1 MSRLGSVQQKV
12 PCLFVTQ
19 VKEEPSAKRER
30 QPFKVLATETINQKA
45 LDADIYNAIP
55 TEKVDGTCCYV
66 TTYKGQPHLWARL
79 DRKPNK
85 QAEKRFKQFLYSADN
100 SNGFAWNTEEDFK
113 SVPECWIPAKE
124 IEYRNGKPFPD
135 ENGHIPGWVPVEK
148 INRQYCWHTSVVDY
162 ESELA
167 LVLRQHADKPGLLEI
182 SPEPLSSFS
191 EQTLELIGTNINAN
205 PYGLGSKK
213 HPIHLLVPHGTFQI
227 KNAPALNHDDILSW
241 FDGCSEGKIEGIVW
255 HCNDGYLIKLHR
267 HHLGL
272 RWPIADSYLVSKP
285 VVVTFSGAK
294 YDYNFEPKTLFHYFS
309 KLEGQRFSSLR
320 DITSDL

>member
-12 PCLFVTQ
+12 PCLFLTQ

-30 QPFKVLATETINQKA
+30 QPFKVLATETINPKA
-45 LDADIYNAIP
+45 LDASIYNAIP

-66 TTYKGQPHLWARL
+66 TTYKGQPYLWARL

-85 QAEKRFKQFLYSADN
+85 QAEKRFKRFLYSADH
-100 SNGFAWNTEEDFK
+100 STGFAWNVEEDFK
-113 SVPECWIPAKE
+113 PVPECWIPAKD
-124 IEYRNGKPFPD
+124 IEYCNGKPFPD

-148 INRQYCWHTSVVDY
+148 NSKQYCWHTSVIDY
-162 ESELA
+162 EFELA
-167 LVLRQHADKPGLLEI
+167 LVLKQHAEEPDLLEI
-182 SPEPLSSFS
+182 SPVPLSNLS

-213 HPIHLLVPHGTFQI
+213 HPIHLLVPHGTFSI
-227 KNAPALNHDDILSW
+227 KNAPALNHNDILSW
-241 FDGCSEGKIEGIVW
+241 FDGCNKGKIEGIVW

-272 RWPIADSYLVSKP
+272 CWPIADPYLISKP
-285 VVVTFSGAK
+285 VTVNFSGVK
-294 YDYNFEPKTLFHYFS
+294 YDYKFEPKTLFHYFS
-309 KLEGQRFSSLR
+309 KLEGQRLNSLR
-320 DITSDL
+320 DICDL